1 MLAHSFKNNPPMGSV
16 SKFWILHFV
25 FAGGFLA
32 GQIHKLY
39 IICGRRTV
47 NVMKAVLNLI
57 YFTLH
62 ISFNGC
68 FVTYLSR
75 SDLSIG
81 TESNLYELIFFGLV
95 WMIWCWVVWISS
107 FDRSVCSIL
116 NYLTVCQSRPGEVG
130 RVTSW

>member
-68 FVTYLSR
+68 FVTYVFEP
-75 SDLSIG
+75 I
-81 TESNLYELIFFGLV
+81 
-95 WMIWCWVVWISS
+95 
-107 FDRSVCSIL
+107 
-116 NYLTVCQSRPGEVG
+116 
-130 RVTSW
+130 